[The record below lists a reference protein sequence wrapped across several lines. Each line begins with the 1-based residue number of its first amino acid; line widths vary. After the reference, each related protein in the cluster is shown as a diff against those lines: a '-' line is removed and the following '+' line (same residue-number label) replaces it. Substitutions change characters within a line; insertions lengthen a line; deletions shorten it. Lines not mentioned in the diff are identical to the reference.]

1 MFLTISRTFKEALK
15 NFTRNG
21 WLSIATVSI
30 LTLSLFVISVF
41 FVVTLAVDDVLQN
54 VQERVNIS
62 IYFKPDVELEKINA
76 VKSDL
81 EKFKEVKSVEYISKD
96 QALDDF
102 IKNNASEPIILQSLD
117 EIGDNPLL
125 ASLVVKTYESDTYQL
140 IAEYVSK
147 SDFDSDVSRVNYG
160 KNKEIIDKLNGII
173 ITIRKM
179 GIALGLLFTT
189 ISLLVTFNAIR
200 ITIYT
205 HKNEVEIMRLVGASN
220 SFIRLPFVFEGV
232 IYGILSSIVSMIFL
246 VISIKLINVYLPSI
260 ALVSNLM
267 HIYSGNFWSLLSGQ
281 ILLGSFLGIVGSLIA
296 MRKYLKV

>member
-30 LTLSLFVISVF
+30 LTMSLFVISVF

-62 IYFKPDVELEKINA
+62 IYFKSDVSVENINA
-76 VKSDL
+76 AKADL
-81 EKFKEVKSVEYISKD
+81 EKFKEIKSVEYVSKE
-96 QALDDF
+96 QALESF
-102 IKNNASEPIILQSLD
+102 KNSSIAKPIIMQALD
-117 EIGDNPLL
+117 EIGGNPLWPSL
-125 ASLVVKTYESDTYQL
+125 AVKTTDSRQYEL
-140 IAEYVSK
+140 ISEYVKK
-147 SDFDSDVSRVNYG
+147 SNFSTDVSSVNYAQ
-160 KNKEIIDKLNGII
+160 NKENIDKLNKII
-173 ITIRKM
+173 ITIRKI
-179 GIALGLLFTT
+179 GIVLGLLFTI

-220 SFIRLPFVFEGV
+220 SFIRLPFIFEGV
-232 IYGILSSIVSMIFL
+232 IYGILSSVVSMILL
-246 VISIKLINVYLPSI
+246 VISIKLINIYLPSVT
-260 ALVSNLM
+260 LVSNLM
-267 HIYSGNFWSLLSGQ
+267 SIYSGNFWSLLGGQ
-281 ILLGSFLGIVGSLIA
+281 ILLGSLLGIIGSLIA

>member
-30 LTLSLFVISVF
+30 LTMSLFVVSVF

-62 IYFKPDVELEKINA
+62 IYFKPDVTIEKINS
-76 VKSDL
+76 VKADL
-81 EKFKEVKSVEYISKD
+81 EKFNEVRMVSYVSKE
-96 QALDDF
+96 QALEDF
-102 IKNNASEPIILQSLD
+102 KKNNANETVILQSLE

-125 ASLVVKTYESDTYQL
+125 ASLAVKANSADQYQL
-140 IAEYVSK
+140 IAEYISK
-147 SDFDSDVSRVNYG
+147 SDFNSDVSRMNYG
-160 KNKEIIDKLNGII
+160 KNKDIIDKLNGII
-173 ITIRKM
+173 AMIRKI
-179 GIALGLLFTT
+179 GIGLGLLFTI

-232 IYGILSSIVSMIFL
+232 IYGILSSVLSMIFL
-246 VISIKLINVYLPSI
+246 FIAIKAINIYIPSVT
-260 ALVSNLM
+260 LVSNLM
-267 HIYSGNFWSLLSGQ
+267 NIYSGNFWSLLGGQ
-281 ILLGSFLGIVGSLIA
+281 ILLGSLLGIIGSLIA